1 MNARRR
7 TRNLDVSSAVLATL
21 CIIGAIT
28 LAPRQASACGGF
40 FCQLVPINQAG
51 EQIIFR
57 RDGDMVTAVILIQ
70 YAGEADDFSW
80 VLPVPGIPEFSVG
93 NDQVFS
99 ELELATRPQFN
110 LEVVGSD
117 CPQEF
122 DFFGGFAS
130 PPLLAADESFRDD
143 DSVTILQELVVGPFE
158 IVVVTSDDAEA
169 LATWLAD
176 NDYDLTDRGQ
186 ELIAPY
192 VAEGLNFVAMRL
204 RQDQG
209 VGDLQPLIVEYTS
222 PQPMIPIRLTAVA
235 ADPDMGVLVWLL
247 GESRAVPTNYLAVEV
262 NYTRLNWYSGT
273 TAAYASYQ
281 GLVTAAMNEAGGQ
294 GFATDYAGTD
304 IDSFVNQLT
313 SSQDLRDELIRL
325 AALST
330 NDFYRDIAF
339 NFFFSQSKI
348 LDIQRRRLPLPE
360 GQDEFIYSVPELLA
374 DVFDDDA
381 LTTAKGLILGDLLD
395 DEVIPLEKTLAIF
408 DDVPYMT
415 RLFTTLSPEDMTL
428 DPVFDFNPD
437 LDDQAL
443 ERNATITLEC
453 LNDQTHWQLR
463 LGSGTGRD
471 GEMVIEGFGE
481 SPVFGFGGPPTIDQ
495 PAVATTARVS
505 AVGAPELVTVNDLGM
520 ATVGTPAPTV
530 PFSLAPIQLCGAGI
544 FGAGLMSFVGLV
556 ALTRR
561 RRLPVSD

>member
-1 MNARRR
+1 MNTSRRL
-7 TRNLDVSSAVLATL
+7 TDSTISKAVLATF
-21 CIIGAIT
+21 CVVGSVT
-28 LAPRQASACGGF
+28 MAPRLASACGGF
-40 FCQLVPINQAG
+40 FCQSVPINQAG

-57 RDGDMVTAVILIQ
+57 RDGNMVTAVILIQ
-70 YAGEADDFSW
+70 YAGAAEDFSW
-80 VLPVPGIPEFSVG
+80 VLPVPGIPEISVG

-110 LEVVGSD
+110 LEIVGSD
-117 CPQEF
+117 CPVDF
-122 DFFGGFAS
+122 DFFGDVS
-130 PPLLAADESFRDD
+130 LAADPGVQLAPEAA
-143 DSVTILQELVVGPFE
+143 DSVTILEELVVGPFD

-176 NDYDLTDRGQ
+176 NDYDLSDRGE

-192 VAEGLNFVAMRL
+192 VAEGMNFVAMRL

-209 VGDLQPLIVEYTS
+209 VGDLQPLIVEYMS

-273 TAAYASYQ
+273 TSAYVSYQ
-281 GLVTAAMNEAGGQ
+281 GLVTAAMDEAGGQ

-304 IDSFVNQLT
+304 IDSFVSQLT
-313 SSQDLRDELIRL
+313 SSQVLRDELTRL

-339 NFFFSQSKI
+339 NFFFGQSKI

-374 DVFDDDA
+374 DVFGDEM
-381 LTTAKGLILGDLLD
+381 LTTVKGLILGDLLD
-395 DEVIPLEKTLAIF
+395 SEVIPLEETLTIF
-408 DDVPYMT
+408 DNVRYMT

-437 LDDQAL
+437 LGDQAL
-443 ERNATITLEC
+443 VRNAKITLEC
-453 LNDQTHWQLR
+453 LNDQTHWQLE

-471 GEMVIEGFGE
+471 GEVVIEGFGE
-481 SPVFGFGGPPTIDQ
+481 SPVFGFSGPPTIDQ

-505 AVGAPELVTVNDLGM
+505 SVGLPQLVTENDLGM
-520 ATVGTPAPTV
+520 ATVGTPAQAAPSI
-530 PFSLAPIQLCGAGI
+530 FPIQLCGAGI
-544 FGAGLMSFVGLV
+544 FGAGMMSFVGLV

-561 RRLPVSD
+561 RRRPAGD